1 MRNGLLPS
9 MPRFLMAKVA
19 KHSQEGWEQLKWVEA
34 ICTACSQVFIH
45 PSILRGLR
53 ASQNL
58 MVTGVRSQQVKHG
71 LGNSGPVLQCRERT
85 KSHMSLN
92 HVSPWLQTP
101 KPSQCPPGMGPTAVR

>member
-45 PSILRGLR
+45 PSIHPQGAQGQPKPHGHRSEITTGQAWAGKLR
-53 ASQNL
+53 ASL
-58 MVTGVRSQQVKHG
+58 
-71 LGNSGPVLQCRERT
+71 
-85 KSHMSLN
+85 
-92 HVSPWLQTP
+92 
-101 KPSQCPPGMGPTAVR
+101 